1 MDAWSHVV
9 RIKKTIKYEEAN
21 FLPEL
26 SPHGQNKYFKVLDL
40 YIIMMA
46 CIPTGL
52 MYLSDSL

>member
-26 SPHGQNKYFKVLDL
+26 SPHGQNKYFKVLD
-40 YIIMMA
+40 IIMMA

-52 MYLSDSL
+52 MYHSYSL